1 MSSLSS
7 NRIISL
13 YKSRNVIL
21 EILKSQGYDVS
32 GYAEFSIN
40 EIDMMSTN
48 DQLDMLIHRETDDSN
63 VYVKYVLAI
72 KQMRKE
78 NLDELIDDL
87 YNIENVLTKKDCLI
101 VIVNEDPNETI
112 INKIKYLY
120 DNEGIFIVAHNI
132 KRLQFNI
139 LNHSLVPNISILNK
153 EEINELT
160 KKFNLKN
167 LLQLPEISR
176 FDPQALAVCLRPGQ
190 VCKLERKSVT
200 ALKYDYY
207 RVCV

>member
-7 NRIISL
+7 NRIISI

-63 VYVKYVLAI
+63 VYVKYVLAV

-78 NLDELIDDL
+78 ILDELIDDL
-87 YNIENVLTKKDCLI
+87 FNIENVLTKKDSLI
-101 VIVNEDPNETI
+101 VIVNEESNETI

-120 DNEGIFIVAHNI
+120 NHDGIFIVAHNI

-160 KKFNLKN
+160 KKFNLKS
-167 LLQLPEISR
+167 LQQLPEISR

-207 RVCV
+207 RVCI